1 LEWCRCYYCWI
12 GKKRINKTPAE
23 NCIDT
28 RTIGGFCNW
37 VEFDTRETYY
47 YKNVINK
54 KEEKEENGKQ
64 PENDNLPTN
73 PVNNENVVNE
83 PILIESDDYN
93 EEKEKEKEDN
103 PRASCSLLGRQ
114 SKRTNPFTIDDWTAE
129 ERHKKPK
136 FDLFSMFKIH
146 WPNKSQDKQN

>member
-1 LEWCRCYYCWI
+1 MIEYVTKQTNKLPESEWRIYANFDWQKELENQ
-12 GKKRINKTPAE
+12 KKENKL
-23 NCIDT
+23 N
-28 RTIGGFCNW
+28 NK
-37 VEFDTRETYY
+37 FDTRETYY

-83 PILIESDDYN
+83 PILIESDNYN
-93 EEKEKEKEDN
+93 EENEKENEDI

-114 SKRTNPFTIDDWTAE
+114 NKRTNPFAIDD
-129 ERHKKPK
+129 
-136 FDLFSMFKIH
+136 
-146 WPNKSQDKQN
+146 